1 MSREI
6 KATVNSKR
14 LIDGYDTL
22 PVGINKE
29 AYYLKQLEDSQ
40 KNIY

>member
-6 KATVNSKR
+6 KSTVDSKR

-22 PVGINKE
+22 PVGIDRK
-29 AYYLKQLEDSQ
+29 AYRLKQWQESQ
-40 KNIY
+40 Q